1 MAVWQSCCFQHAEL
15 ENSLYLCLLQ
25 QMLELEETMMFQE
38 VSIPVYFA
46 EWSPHLR
53 DILDDISHSFMA
65 DGRASSAAEGR

>member
-1 MAVWQSCCFQHAEL
+1 
-15 ENSLYLCLLQ
+15 
-25 QMLELEETMMFQE
+25 MLELEEAMMFQE

-53 DILDDISHSFMA
+53 DILDDISRSFIA